1 MIVAILNV
9 YLVILFILVKTKI
22 VPFNLFWKC
31 SPLIVLLLLM
41 FGLFIPMGWG
51 APQGAALVVRNSV
64 QIVPNVAGEVTEVPV
79 EPNKPL
85 KAGDVLF
92 KIDPVPYQ
100 AQVDSIGAQVKF
112 EELRLSQ
119 MTQMQLSD
127 AGRAFDVEQRQA
139 DVDKL
144 KGQLLGAKWNL
155 DQTVVRAPADGYV
168 TNVGL
173 MKGARVANLPLS
185 PVMAFIDTSE
195 TVVGVEIPQ
204 IYARYVRPGQEVEV
218 TFKLFPGQVFTGK
231 VDAVLQATSTGQV
244 AASGTAVTPKAGDV
258 GAVRRPR
265 QARRRQAR
273 RQPAGRH
280 CRRRGDLHLAHQA
293 GAHHPQ
299 GDPAADRDRELRQS
313 VLVKIAAGP
322 DPAQSASRL
331 DPLPATVVIVAVV
344 APPPWAAA
352 DEYHPVMA
360 MMMTTVMGPIAVPI
374 TALPVTGLTFPVARA
389 AGPSAHARG
398 AAHNCGAA
406 HASRGRHACCT
417 ADATS
422 ATHSGTAATP
432 AAAGHVRASA
442 ATMAAARHHRRRHR
456 ARWRP

>member
-1 MIVAILNV
+1 MIVAIFNV

-22 VPFNLFWKC
+22 VSFNLFWKC

-119 MTQMQLSD
+119 MTQLQLSD

-173 MKGARVANLPLS
+173 MKGARVASLPLS

-204 IYARYVRPGQEVEV
+204 IYTRYVEPGQEVEV
-218 TFKLFPGQVFTGK
+218 TFKLFPGQVFNGK
-231 VDAVLQATSTGQV
+231 VDTVLQATSTGQV
-244 AASGTAVTPKAGDV
+244 VASGSAVAPRQVTAAPFVVRVKLDDAKLAASLPAGTA
-258 GAVRRPR
+258 GA
-265 QARRRQAR
+265 
-273 RQPAGRH
+273 
-280 CRRRGDLHLAHQA
+280 
-293 GAHHPQ
+293 
-299 GDPAADRDRELRQS
+299 AAIYTSHIKPSHIIRKVILRQ
-313 VLVKIAAGP
+313 IAIVNYV
-322 DPAQSASRL
+322 DP
-331 DPLPATVVIVAVV
+331 
-344 APPPWAAA
+344 
-352 DEYHPVMA
+352 
-360 MMMTTVMGPIAVPI
+360 
-374 TALPVTGLTFPVARA
+374 F
-389 AGPSAHARG
+389 
-398 AAHNCGAA
+398 
-406 HASRGRHACCT
+406 
-417 ADATS
+417 
-422 ATHSGTAATP
+422 
-432 AAAGHVRASA
+432 
-442 ATMAAARHHRRRHR
+442 
-456 ARWRP
+456 

>member
-1 MIVAILNV
+1 
-9 YLVILFILVKTKI
+9 
-22 VPFNLFWKC
+22 LFWKC

-119 MTQMQLSD
+119 MTQLQLSD

-173 MKGARVANLPLS
+173 MKGARVASLPLS

-204 IYARYVRPGQEVEV
+204 IYTRYIEPGQEVEV
-218 TFKLFPGQVFTGK
+218 TFKLFPGQVFNGK
-231 VDAVLQATSTGQV
+231 VDTVLQATSTGQV
-244 AASGTAVTPKAGDV
+244 VASGSAVAPRQVTAAPFVVRVKLDDAKLAASLPAGTA
-258 GAVRRPR
+258 GA
-265 QARRRQAR
+265 
-273 RQPAGRH
+273 
-280 CRRRGDLHLAHQA
+280 
-293 GAHHPQ
+293 
-299 GDPAADRDRELRQS
+299 AAIYTSHIKPSHIIRKVILRQ
-313 VLVKIAAGP
+313 IA
-322 DPAQSASRL
+322 
-331 DPLPATVVIVAVV
+331 IVNYVN
-344 APPPWAAA
+344 P
-352 DEYHPVMA
+352 
-360 MMMTTVMGPIAVPI
+360 
-374 TALPVTGLTFPVARA
+374 F
-389 AGPSAHARG
+389 
-398 AAHNCGAA
+398 
-406 HASRGRHACCT
+406 
-417 ADATS
+417 
-422 ATHSGTAATP
+422 
-432 AAAGHVRASA
+432 
-442 ATMAAARHHRRRHR
+442 
-456 ARWRP
+456 